1 MKVWSLPGKVIAVKR
16 NTVVAQS
23 GKNILGAIALL
34 DLEKGNCLI
43 SYVTSKLSSDTVA
56 ITNYSY
62 DYRNTVIG
70 PFEHENVLTLDYI
83 LT

>member
-1 MKVWSLPGKVIAVKR
+1 MPENEILSLLIAR
-16 NTVVAQS
+16 NFFSNGGDAQI

-34 DLEKGNCLI
+34 DLEKGHRLI
-43 SYVTSKLSSDTVA
+43 SSVTSKLGSDTVT

-70 PFEHENVLTLDYI
+70 PFDH
-83 LT
+83 